1 MSGKPTV
8 IPHNNVT
15 PFVGDQMDETLRL
28 EFNEWAKAG
37 RGESMER
44 GHRPVGEQAIE
55 RMRVPDDA
63 HVLDVGCGSGW
74 ASRLLAEKA
83 RRGRVVGFDIS
94 DEMIRVAREAS
105 TYFTNL
111 EFQVASAES
120 LTFETGEFTHAF
132 SMESLY
138 YYADMNRALAE
149 IHRVLGTGGLFV
161 TVVDLYQE
169 NRASHQWVE
178 QLQVPVQLL
187 SIPQYHAVFEKAGFV
202 NVNDSRILD
211 PAPILEKYTGTSF
224 RSHEDYVEYRVTGS
238 LMLSGSA
245 GK

>member
-1 MSGKPTV
+1 ME
-8 IPHNNVT
+8 
-15 PFVGDQMDETLRL
+15 DRLRL

-55 RMRVPDDA
+55 KMRVPDDA
-63 HVLDVGCGSGW
+63 RVLDVGCGSGW

-83 RRGRVVGFDIS
+83 QHGRVTGFDIS

-105 TYFTNL
+105 TDFGNL
-111 EFQVASAES
+111 EFQVASAEDLPFDS
-120 LTFETGEFTHAF
+120 GAFTHAF

-138 YYADMNRALAE
+138 YYSDMSRALAE
-149 IHRVLGTGGLFV
+149 IHRVLERRGLFV

-169 NRASHQWVE
+169 NEASHQWVE

-187 SIPQYHAVFEKAGFV
+187 SIAQYHLLFKGAGFAEIA
-202 NVNDSRILD
+202 DERILD
-211 PAPILEKYTGTSF
+211 PAPVLEKYTGTSF
-224 RSHEDYVEYRVTGS
+224 RSHEDYLEYRAAGS
-238 LMLSGSA
+238 LMISA
-245 GK
+245 RAEK